1 MASATSDR
9 LLLRLSPDG
18 QVSWLGRSGAG
29 VAGDPP
35 PAIVAQARQ
44 IVVLVPSEDVL
55 LAGVTLSARSR
66 AQLLRALPFAV
77 EDLLLAPVEEQ
88 QFVPVPLAGPEADR
102 LGVLVVA
109 RARLRDWLDQLAA
122 RGIKPDVLLP
132 ETLAL
137 APATALVEPGRVVLR
152 VAPDAGLACPADDLA
167 DWLGQAGVP
176 ASELQVYDF
185 RSAGA
190 PVLAGAGRY
199 HERQRD
205 VLAFLAAGLARIPAN
220 LLEGDFAPAHRGAAG
235 GRRWRL
241 AAALAAVVLLLGLAE
256 RGLGVMRLQRE
267 SDQLQ
272 AAMRESVRQ
281 ALPEL
286 DGDALAGV
294 QPDQLLQLRLQGL
307 RGGSGDGLLGLLAKI
322 APVLASGTRVQTRGL
337 EYRNGALELG
347 LRAPDVQTLDL
358 LRERLAAL
366 PGLRA
371 EITGTSQTGQDPAGG
386 QAGVDARIR
395 ISGGGA

>member
-1 MASATSDR
+1 
-9 LLLRLSPDG
+9 
-18 QVSWLGRSGAG
+18 
-29 VAGDPP
+29 
-35 PAIVAQARQ
+35 
-44 IVVLVPSEDVL
+44 
-55 LAGVTLSARSR
+55 
-66 AQLLRALPFAV
+66 
-77 EDLLLAPVEEQ
+77 
-88 QFVPVPLAGPEADR
+88 
-102 LGVLVVA
+102 
-109 RARLRDWLDQLAA
+109 
-122 RGIKPDVLLP
+122 
-132 ETLAL
+132 
-137 APATALVEPGRVVLR
+137 
-152 VAPDAGLACPADDLA
+152 
-167 DWLGQAGVP
+167 
-176 ASELQVYDF
+176 
-185 RSAGA
+185 
-190 PVLAGAGRY
+190 
-199 HERQRD
+199 
-205 VLAFLAAGLARIPAN
+205 
-220 LLEGDFAPAHRGAAG
+220 
-235 GRRWRL
+235 
-241 AAALAAVVLLLGLAE
+241 
-256 RGLGVMRLQRE
+256 
-267 SDQLQ
+267 LQ